1 MIDIDDRRLAEV
13 LVSVGNLLV
22 TDAPEPAAT
31 AARSPRSRRTLWQ
44 PGGLR
49 WTFVVVLVLAV
60 VAVTVAPVR
69 RTVADWLGIG
79 STQIDIEPT
88 TSIAPLPSIAA
99 GLPRLDE
106 ATAAAKVGVD
116 LTGLGARALGAPAE
130 FADMPE
136 GGVLVIW
143 RDGSSLWIHLRT
155 GPEPHELL
163 HKLVSNGEDVHE
175 VDGLGDDALVVSG
188 THMLE
193 TPHRTVAATTV
204 VLWLSGD
211 LELRLE
217 SDRDPSALIELARQ
231 LDAAL

>member
-1 MIDIDDRRLAEV
+1 MIDIDDDRLAEV
-13 LVSVGNLLV
+13 LASVGNLLQ
-22 TDAPEPAAT
+22 TAAPAA
-31 AARSPRSRRTLWQ
+31 AATEARPPRSRRGLWQ
-44 PGGLR
+44 PRAVR
-49 WTFVVVLVLAV
+49 WAFVVVVVLAV

-79 STQIDIEPT
+79 STQIDIGPA
-88 TSIAPLPSIAA
+88 SSVAPLPSIAT
-99 GLPRLDE
+99 GIPPLDE
-106 ATAAAKVGVD
+106 AAAAAKVDVD
-116 LTGLGARALGAPAE
+116 LAGLGASALGAPSA

-143 RDGSSLWIHLRT
+143 RDGTSLWIHRPL
-155 GPEPHELL
+155 GPEPSDWL
-163 HKLVSNGEDVHE
+163 HKMVAEGEDVQE
-175 VDGLGDDALVVSG
+175 VTGLGEDALVVSG